1 MRYLL
6 LFIALITL
14 TLTGCATKV
23 KYVEKQSEELSQAVY
38 ATKDSI
44 EVARIDLASKYSKE
58 ASRLVPPPKNRVK
71 IDAIIKSKGD
81 KETERV
87 LILPNANK
95 NDKAIYVDT
104 PEFQELIKDSRVAQQ
119 LKTDLQNWQ
128 LYTKE
133 VDRKLTEQYEIQNEM
148 IVKIQD
154 LEKQVLEKDK
164 KLLKKDIAIL
174 WRNIVIVSLIGAI
187 GVGVYLRIKGV
198 L

>member
-6 LFIALITL
+6 LSIALI

-44 EVARIDLASKYSKE
+44 EVARIDLASKYSGE
-58 ASRLVPPPKNRVK
+58 AARLVAPPKNRVK

-95 NDKAIYVDT
+95 NDKPIYVDT
-104 PEFQELIKDSRVAQQ
+104 PEFQELVKDSRVAQQ

-174 WRNIVIVSLIGAI
+174 WRNIVIVALFGTI

>member
-6 LFIALITL
+6 LFIAVITL

-44 EVARIDLASKYSKE
+44 EVARIDLASKYSGE
-58 ASRLVPPPKNRVK
+58 AARLVPPPKNRIK
-71 IDAIIKSKGD
+71 IDSIIKSKGD

-87 LILPNANK
+87 LILPNTHK

-104 PEFQELIKDSRVAQQ
+104 PEFQELVKDSRVAQQ

-164 KLLKKDIAIL
+164 KLLRKDIAIL
-174 WRNIVIVSLIGAI
+174 WRNIVIVSLIGVI

>member
-1 MRYLL
+1 MK
-6 LFIALITL
+6 LIFLAMLSL
-14 TLTGCATKV
+14 TFLTGCATKTR
-23 KYVEKQSEELSQAVY
+23 YVERQSEELSQAVY
-38 ATKDSI
+38 GTKDSI
-44 EVARIDLASKYSKE
+44 EVARIDLAERYIKQ
-58 ASRLVPPPKNRVK
+58 ASRLVAPPKNRAK
-71 IDAIIKSKGD
+71 IEAIVKSKIE

-87 LILPNANK
+87 LILPNSNK
-95 NDKAIYVDT
+95 NDKVVFVDS
-104 PEFQELIKDSRVAQQ
+104 PEYLELTKDSRIAQQ
-119 LKTDLQNWQ
+119 LKMELQNWQ

-164 KLLKKDIAIL
+164 KLLRKDIAIL
-174 WRNIVIVSLIGAI
+174 WRNIMIVSLIGVM